1 MTALT
6 PSKPGAGPAA
16 PAHAGGAP
24 AAAPAPRRRIIP
36 LVVAALVLGGG
47 GTYYAHARHF
57 EDTDD
62 AQIDGNITNLS
73 PRVAGTLV
81 AVNVQ
86 DNQVVKVGDVL
97 AEIDPIDYE
106 IAVAQAKAVLAQA
119 EASFNAENPSVPMT
133 ETSNETALSAA
144 DADVSSAES
153 GLLAADREVKQLTAQ
168 LELAKA
174 NAKNAMT
181 ERERADKLGAQGA
194 ISQAELDNR
203 NTSADAATA
212 NVAAMTAAL
221 AAAQARYT
229 QAQSRIGFTRAHVA
243 ELKANAPRQLD
254 VRKASVGAR
263 EAALDLARAQLHQAE
278 LNLGYT
284 KIVAPVAGII
294 GRKSMSVGDRVA
306 PGQQVL
312 AIARTDG
319 LWVTANFRETQLRD
333 MRPGMP
339 ATIHVDALEPRAA
352 RQGRERRRRHGLPL
366 QPLPA
371 GERVRQLREGGAAH
385 PRAHRPR
392 PEPAQHGPPPPRNV
406 GRARGARAMTAAAAE
421 AAALVDEAAPRSGA
435 PASAGPP
442 SYFETGWTGGR
453 NRWAIALV
461 VTLATFMEV
470 LDSSIAN
477 VSLPAHRRR
486 PLRQPGREHVG
497 AHLVP
502 RRQRHRAPHQRV
514 AREQV
519 RPQALL
525 HDLRGALH
533 AQLVPVRDGALA
545 PVAASP
551 SASCRASGAAGSGPS
566 EQAILAD
573 TFPPRSAARPSPCTA
588 WPSCSPPPSAPR
600 SAASSPTTTRGAGS
614 SSSTSRSA
622 SSRSPSAS
630 AW

>member
-339 ATIHVDALEPRAA
+339 ATIHVDALEL
-352 RQGRERRRRHGLPL
+352 ELHGKVESVAGATGSRFSLFPPENASGNFVKVVQRIPVRIAL
-366 QPLPA
+366 DPNQPSMDRLRP
-371 GERVRQLREGGAAH
+371 GMSVEPEVRVR
-385 PRAHRPR
+385 
-392 PEPAQHGPPPPRNV
+392 
-406 GRARGARAMTAAAAE
+406 
-421 AAALVDEAAPRSGA
+421 
-435 PASAGPP
+435 
-442 SYFETGWTGGR
+442 
-453 NRWAIALV
+453 
-461 VTLATFMEV
+461 
-470 LDSSIAN
+470 
-477 VSLPAHRRR
+477 
-486 PLRQPGREHVG
+486 
-497 AHLVP
+497 
-502 RRQRHRAPHQRV
+502 
-514 AREQV
+514 
-519 RPQALL
+519 
-525 HDLRGALH
+525 
-533 AQLVPVRDGALA
+533 
-545 PVAASP
+545 
-551 SASCRASGAAGSGPS
+551 
-566 EQAILAD
+566 
-573 TFPPRSAARPSPCTA
+573 
-588 WPSCSPPPSAPR
+588 
-600 SAASSPTTTRGAGS
+600 
-614 SSSTSRSA
+614 
-622 SSRSPSAS
+622 
-630 AW
+630 